1 MERSTAITIGKKHH
15 VGCIIRSKRRDSNDV
30 YGCKKNLL
38 LISLHGTRVTR
49 GTSVATFHSLQVL
62 HLNAH
67 TSSMDCV
74 GASFIIVSQ
83 SLTTQMLLV
92 SSLHAASRQFSEPG
106 AFVQLSSLNNIA
118 KNCIPITNHQHISW
132 NQDSNF
138 SSLTILSVG
147 VTHALTSHHS
157 NCICEGVVL
166 EFTTAVLDAYDV
178 PDLSIQRFKTI
189 KDSPT
194 SKHAG
199 EGLVW
204 LWYCSIRNC
213 FRVVA

>member
-38 LISLHGTRVTR
+38 LCQLISLHGTRVTR
-49 GTSVATFHSLQVL
+49 GTSVATFHSWQVL

-74 GASFIIVSQ
+74 GASFIIVSR

-92 SSLHAASRQFSEPG
+92 SSLHAASRQSSEPG

-147 VTHALTSHHS
+147 VTLSHLT
-157 NCICEGVVL
+157 IRTAFARVL
-166 EFTTAVLDAYDV
+166 CWNLLQPFWMRMMFQ
-178 PDLSIQRFKTI
+178 I
-189 KDSPT
+189 
-194 SKHAG
+194 
-199 EGLVW
+199 
-204 LWYCSIRNC
+204 
-213 FRVVA
+213 